1 MKSIFI
7 LSAFLLSSFFINAQ
21 TETFA
26 KKKSLKDDIPSRHS
40 SQMVSYNNK
49 LYFFGGYNQGV
60 SSTTVNDFWEYT
72 PTTKTFVQLPL
83 PTNVSIQNQRAITH
97 VIGNKMYTGSFSTWR
112 QYDFTTATWSAIASF
127 PGDNIGS
134 SGKQGNFVIN
144 DTIFVLSG
152 SSKTFFSYNIVTNT
166 WTRRADF
173 PGVKRLDCINFSIN
187 GKGYM
192 GGGRTIDAITNPAT
206 PDFYEY
212 NPITNVWVAK
222 SNVPFFTT
230 EGVSEV
236 VNNKAYVGTG
246 RTFTG
251 ISNGIWKEYNPINDT
266 WVDKSTAPIVHTA
279 ASATVG
285 TDIFVFSGGFNVAGQ
300 GVRTTSAM
308 HRYNTI
314 TNVWSVDSS
323 VAGGNRAYAN
333 AMHYNNKIFVTG
345 GADGQSYNDTWM
357 YDIATDNWTRKAD
370 IPTYFVQRAQA
381 RIGSKLYLIGGY
393 NQFSSGSNYSNQL
406 LEYDMDNNTWATKT
420 AFPVTGGLRNMA
432 AFVINNELYAGLGWA
447 GTSTPLQNYKG
458 FYKYNFTTN
467 AWVALANC
475 PASGTG
481 ELTGSF
487 AIADTGYV
495 VFADGNMYAYNR
507 VNNTWSQK
515 SSVIENMSGTTS
527 NNCAFVLGNQA
538 YTIGDA
544 QVGFGQFYSHLKK
557 YNPSTNTW
565 SVIKRGLKLR
575 FNYLSAVANDSVAF
589 IGMGSSYSKQN
600 PALPFEFRGEND
612 WVKFSLKADIATKAG
627 DIAATAFELNGANE
641 IFSLY
646 DSSGAVLMAAIG
658 VNANV
663 STGNISGRIADTT
676 LPYRENTTAIISSG
690 PANNIM
696 FLNKNI
702 LIINGLV
709 TGTKIRLYFTNRE
722 IAKFITAFNT
732 KYGTSLTEN
741 NIRFF
746 RHSDN
751 GNLSAND
758 LNPIN
763 NTAHT
768 PYNYVVVSIMPYNDG
783 KFFEM
788 IVPTGEVLVGE
799 VYAILSTTGS
809 ALPLNLVSFN
819 AVLQNKQVFTQWQTT
834 NEVNVSHMNV
844 QRSADGINFSSI
856 GRTEATGNGNYGFTD
871 ATLPANVKTLY
882 YRLEVVDN
890 TGEKQFSKIVAVQL
904 AKNNMVVNVYPNPVK
919 NQLFASINSIK
930 QELVTIQVTDLQ
942 GKVFQNRILK
952 LNIGNNNF
960 NITTSALAKGVYL
973 LVIKSDVLQQI
984 KFVKE

>member
-1 MKSIFI
+1 MKSAFTLVSI
-7 LSAFLLSSFFINAQ
+7 LLTFFFTNAQ

-26 KKKSLKDDIPSRHS
+26 KKKSLKDNIASRHS
-40 SQMVSYNNK
+40 SNMASYNGK

-60 SSTTVNDFWEYT
+60 SSTIVNDFWEYT
-72 PTTKTFVQLPL
+72 PTTKTFVKLPL
-83 PTNVSIQNQRAITH
+83 PSNVSITSQRAITH
-97 VIGNKMYTGSFSTWR
+97 VIGNKMYVGGSDGSWR
-112 QYDFTTATWSAIASF
+112 QYNFANSTWSTIATF
-127 PGDNIGS
+127 PGDITG
-134 SGKQGNFVIN
+134 GGYYKLGNFVIN
-144 DTIFVLSG
+144 DTIFVCSFG
-152 SSKTFFSYNIVTNT
+152 SKTFYSYNIVTNT

-173 PGVKRLDCINFSIN
+173 PGLKRTDCINFSIS

-192 GGGRTIDAITNPAT
+192 GGGRTSDGNTNPAT

-212 NPITNVWVAK
+212 NPITNAWVAK
-222 SNVPFFTT
+222 TNLTFFTN

-246 RTFTG
+246 RTFAG
-251 ISNGIWKEYNPINDT
+251 ISNSIWKEYNPVNDT
-266 WVDKSTAPIVHTA
+266 WVDKATAPFLHTA

-285 TDIFVFSGGFNVAGQ
+285 TDIFVFSGGSFVSGQ
-300 GVRTTSAM
+300 NFTTSSM
-308 HRYNTI
+308 NRYNTL
-314 TNVWSVDSS
+314 TNIWSVDSS

-333 AMHYNNKIFVTG
+333 AMHYNNKIFVAG
-345 GADGQSYNDTWM
+345 GNDGQNYNDTWM
-357 YDIATDNWTRKAD
+357 YDIDTDNWSRKAD
-370 IPTYFVQRAQA
+370 VPLSFVQRAQA
-381 RIGSKLYLIGGY
+381 KIGNKLYVIGGF
-393 NQFSSGSNYSNQL
+393 NQFNSSYSNAL
-406 LEYDMDNNTWATKT
+406 LEYDMDNNTWAAKT

-447 GTSTPLQNYKG
+447 GTSTALQNYKG

-475 PASGTG
+475 PAAGTG

-495 VFADGNMYAYNR
+495 IFADGNMYGYNR
-507 VNNTWSQK
+507 INNTWSQK
-515 SSVIENMSGTTS
+515 TAVIENMGGTQL
-527 NNCAFVLGNQA
+527 NNCAFVLGGEA
-538 YTIGDA
+538 YIFGDA
-544 QVGFGQFYSHLKK
+544 QVGFGQYYGHLKK
-557 YNPSTNTW
+557 YNPTTNAW
-565 SVIKRGLKLR
+565 SVIKRKLKLR
-575 FNYLSAVANDSVAF
+575 FNYLSAATNDSVVY
-589 IGMGSSYSKQN
+589 IGMGSSYTKQD

-612 WVKFSLKADIATKAG
+612 WVKFSLRADIATKAG
-627 DIAATAFELNGANE
+627 DIAATALELNGANE

-702 LIINGLV
+702 LITNGLV

-732 KYGTSLTEN
+732 KYGTSFTEN

-768 PYNYVVVSIMPYNDG
+768 PYNYAVVSIMPYNDG

-799 VYAILSTTGS
+799 VYAILSTTNW
-809 ALPLNLVSFN
+809 ALPLNLLSFN
-819 AVLQNKQVFTQWQTT
+819 ALLQNNKVLTQWQTT

-844 QRSADGINFSSI
+844 QRSIDGTSFSFI
-856 GRTEATGNGNYGFTD
+856 GKVDATGSGIYNFTD
-871 ATLPANVKTLY
+871 ASLPTNTKTIY
-882 YRLEVVDN
+882 YRLEIVDKN
-890 TGEKQFSKIVAVQL
+890 GNKQFSKIVAVQL
-904 AKNNMVVNVYPNPVK
+904 AKNNMLVNVYPNPVK
-919 NQLFASINSIK
+919 DILFASITSAK
-930 QELVTIQVTDLQ
+930 QDLVTIQLTDLQ
-942 GKVFQNRILK
+942 GKVLQNQLLK
-952 LNIGNNNF
+952 LNSGNNNF
-960 NITTSALAKGVYL
+960 NIATSALAKGVYL
-973 LVIKSDVLQQI
+973 LVIRGETLQQQL
-984 KFVKE
+984 FVKE